1 MTVYRQATEPQVR
14 SGLRGPS
21 LALPLRATIDYRAK
35 VNLIVKVLDFVK
47 SGGAGGTRTLCLFNA
62 IEALSR
68 LSYSPTYLYNIAKG
82 PKERNGVC
90 PKVAWRQG
98 TWITSHPIYGLRTSG
113 TTTEPSCCW

>member
-47 SGGAGGTRTLCLFNA
+47 RGGPKWTVGGTVFEMWLGTL
-62 IEALSR
+62 
-68 LSYSPTYLYNIAKG
+68 
-82 PKERNGVC
+82 
-90 PKVAWRQG
+90 
-98 TWITSHPIYGLRTSG
+98 
-113 TTTEPSCCW
+113 